1 MKKIIL
7 TLIFALSAQFLFA
20 ADSDSLKRD
29 MEDYDYLVS
38 FVENNYAP
46 FDAIMQKGYKREY
59 KALKKRLRKQL
70 SSGKVGLEKAANDY
84 VLWFYGQFDRHIQ
97 LESDTFLVAVQ
108 IQGEKAIV
116 KLDSTLLINPG
127 NFEIAPMPVSC
138 KVDSQTWLIR
148 VPSCEPGFYDS
159 TVNALQQFLVSD
171 CENLIIDIR
180 WNGGGGDNVWE
191 GYYDLLYDHPYKP
204 EVQWFRNTPK
214 NLLFWKDVLEQQSS
228 SVFNRQLI
236 ERCETSKKK
245 FVKLGESDN
254 SRQPTSRIK
263 RAAILIN
270 FMTGSAAESLVKFV
284 KNYSDRCKVYGICNT
299 NGCDLTGNCRTEPL
313 PNSHLGIFY
322 ATTVDS
328 GFYEKNF
335 SSEGLGIAPDIIIP
349 LPMERKLTDN
359 IDEWVLW
366 VAEDLKK

>member
-1 MKKIIL
+1 MKTIIL
-7 TLIFALSAQFLFA
+7 TLIFALSALFSFA
-20 ADSDSLKRD
+20 ANSDSLKRD

-191 GYYDLLYDHPYKP
+191 PFAVPSSHYVTSLPFFDT
-204 EVQWFRNTPK
+204 RN
-214 NLLFWKDVLEQQSS
+214 
-228 SVFNRQLI
+228 R
-236 ERCETSKKK
+236 
-245 FVKLGESDN
+245 
-254 SRQPTSRIK
+254 
-263 RAAILIN
+263 
-270 FMTGSAAESLVKFV
+270 
-284 KNYSDRCKVYGICNT
+284 
-299 NGCDLTGNCRTEPL
+299 
-313 PNSHLGIFY
+313 
-322 ATTVDS
+322 
-328 GFYEKNF
+328 
-335 SSEGLGIAPDIIIP
+335 
-349 LPMERKLTDN
+349 
-359 IDEWVLW
+359 
-366 VAEDLKK
+366 